1 MSDIKAIYIHV
12 PFCRRKCK
20 YCSFISY
27 QSRECDIPVYLDAI
41 KNELSLRSED
51 TVINTVY
58 FGGGTPSLLTS
69 EQISSLMSAI
79 KNNFNMENGSEITME
94 TNPGTIDLTYLSKI
108 KAAGIN
114 RLSIGV
120 QSFNDKELSM
130 LGRIHILEDALNAI
144 KDARKATFDN
154 LNIDLIYG
162 LPGQTVD
169 NWKDSVL
176 KAVEIN
182 PEHMSLYALTLE
194 PEEPLFKEIE
204 SGVLPEISADTAAGQ
219 YELAEQLL
227 EKHGYIH
234 YEISN
239 WAKPGFEC
247 HHNLVYWQGGEYLGI
262 GVAAHSYVDN
272 RRSANT
278 TDLDRYV
285 ESVSHNRLPPQ
296 EVDET
301 ITPEM
306 EIAESIILGLRL
318 CNGIDIKDFKK
329 RFNID
334 IMKRYGRQIE
344 ELLDAGLNKK
354 DNSAIKLTQRGR
366 LLGNEVFWRFLPD
379 KV

>member
-1 MSDIKAIYIHV
+1 
-12 PFCRRKCK
+12 
-20 YCSFISY
+20 
-27 QSRECDIPVYLDAI
+27 
-41 KNELSLRSED
+41 
-51 TVINTVY
+51 
-58 FGGGTPSLLTS
+58 
-69 EQISSLMSAI
+69 
-79 KNNFNMENGSEITME
+79 
-94 TNPGTIDLTYLSKI
+94 
-108 KAAGIN
+108 
-114 RLSIGV
+114 
-120 QSFNDKELSM
+120 M
-130 LGRIHILEDALNAI
+130 LGRIHNVEDALNAI

-169 NWKDSVL
+169 NWKDSLL

-344 ELLDAGLNKK
+344 ELLDAGLIKK